1 MKFVG
6 RDTDNER
13 MEILELE
20 GHPFY
25 VAVQYHPEYLS
36 RPMRPSAPYLGLILA
51 ATGKL
56 RPFLAK
62 GCRSG
67 IPSPNPG
74 AKGPGVDAK
83 YAEESDDSDDEE
95 IADMVKNIGF
105 HEIRKSGSTA
115 AEHAQK
121 KV

>member
-1 MKFVG
+1 MQ
-6 RDTDNER
+6 
-13 MEILELE
+13 ILELE

-62 GCRSG
+62 G
-67 IPSPNPG
+67 PQ
-74 AKGPGVDAK
+74 
-83 YAEESDDSDDEE
+83 
-95 IADMVKNIGF
+95 
-105 HEIRKSGSTA
+105 TA
-115 AEHAQK
+115 TNLHLVAA
-121 KV
+121 

>member
-1 MKFVG
+1 MYMYSVCHISVRWSEPFLLTHSDHSGGFTQPLYV
-6 RDTDNER
+6 NFAPFIAYICLPLQ
-13 MEILELE
+13 ILELE

-62 GCRSG
+62 G
-67 IPSPNPG
+67 
-74 AKGPGVDAK
+74 
-83 YAEESDDSDDEE
+83 
-95 IADMVKNIGF
+95 
-105 HEIRKSGSTA
+105 
-115 AEHAQK
+115 
-121 KV
+121 